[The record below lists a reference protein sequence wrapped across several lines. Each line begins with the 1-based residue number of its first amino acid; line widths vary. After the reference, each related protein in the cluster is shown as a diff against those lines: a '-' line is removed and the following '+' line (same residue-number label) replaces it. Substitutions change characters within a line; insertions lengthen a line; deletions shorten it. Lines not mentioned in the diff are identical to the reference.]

1 VVVGDF
7 ISVYLAVMRGVDPT
21 PVLTI
26 NYLKTSLGENGVKE
40 KILAELEK
48 I

>member
-1 VVVGDF
+1 
-7 ISVYLAVMRGVDPT
+7 MRGVDPT

-26 NYLKTSLGENGVKE
+26 NHLKSTIEENRIKE
-40 KILAELEK
+40 KILAELEE